1 MSGKVTFNLG
11 ILKPGEVR
19 SLDFEIH
26 AGPKDY
32 KLLTELGSDQNKV
45 MQFGV
50 FWWVSEPL
58 SYLLDLFSGML
69 GSYGLGIIVLTI
81 LMKADPLASN
91 RKSYSFSEKMQ
102 ALQEP
107 MAALREK
114 HKGSP
119 QKLNQEMMKFYKE
132 T

>member
-19 SLDFEIH
+19 SLDFEIY

-81 LMKADPLASN
+81 LMKLILWPLTAKLHVL
-91 RKSYSFSEKMQ
+91 RKRCRHFRSLWQPYAKSTK
-102 ALQEP
+102 AV
-107 MAALREK
+107 
-114 HKGSP
+114 HKSSIRR
-119 QKLNQEMMKFYKE
+119 
-132 T
+132 